1 MISFISRHFEAANE
15 LDRYT
20 DENDSRWVEARRELP
35 LRECAFLLMDVWA
48 RHPNDG
54 WRARGAENVKNH
66 LAPLLN
72 RLRGCGAT
80 ILHAWHG
87 QPQHELAQTLPGE
100 WDLHSDGLET
110 CEALSTKLKAAGIR
124 NLFYTGYASNW
135 CILNRDVGMINM
147 KKAGFQV
154 FLIRDCSLAFETKD
168 TLQGE
173 WAHYVTVNTIEHQW
187 GETLLAT
194 DLTLPAAHS

>member
-20 DENDSRWVEARRELP
+20 DENDSRWIETQTELP
-35 LRECAFLLMDVWA
+35 LPECAFLLMDVWA

-54 WRARGAENVKNH
+54 WRTRGEQNVQHH

-72 RLRGCGAT
+72 RLRASRAT

-87 QPQHELAQTLPGE
+87 QQQHELAQTLPGE
-100 WDLHSDGLET
+100 WDLHSEGLET
-110 CEALSTKLKAAGIR
+110 CEALSKKLTDSGIR
-124 NLFYTGYASNW
+124 YLFYTGYASNW

-154 FLIRDCSLAFETKD
+154 FLIRDCSLAFETRE
-168 TLQGE
+168 TLPGE
-173 WAHYVTVNTIEHQW
+173 WAHNVVVNMIEHQW
-187 GETLLAT
+187 GQTLLAT
-194 DLTLPAAHS
+194 DLQLPETRP